1 MMAKGKPT
9 AVVVGAGRI
18 ALSHIPHIIF
28 HSDIE
33 LLGIVEPNRLLRF
46 VLSRLFKVPAYS
58 DIKAIAHLDFDAV
71 FILTPPSSHYEIT
84 KSLLKLGKHVFLE
97 KPVTLKPEHS
107 QELLELAKEN
117 FVQFSCGYV
126 YRYHPIYNEMRS
138 IISNSI
144 YGDAI
149 SCKIEMIGNVVNE
162 DAPKTWR
169 NTGRGSGCL
178 YDYGCHAIDM
188 HLFLFGS
195 PSTVNCLSKESIFQE
210 GVVDRFTAEIC
221 HDDKCGFKS
230 EIICDW
236 ANSQVR
242 KAGLSIEIDTPNTK
256 IHTDGQKITVTG
268 DTSKVYSIKDLQ
280 TDVSFYLRGEEFQ
293 LQMDSFVFS
302 ITENDHNYANIEDGV
317 LCDSIISDLFEA
329 TV

>member
-1 MMAKGKPT
+1 MVVNKNLK
-9 AVVVGAGRI
+9 VIVVGVGRI

-28 HSDIE
+28 HRNLE
-33 LLGIVEPNRLLRF
+33 LVGIVEPNRLMRF
-46 VLSRLFKVPAYS
+46 VLSRLLKVPAYS
-58 DIKAIAHLDFDAV
+58 SIKSIEDIDFDAV
-71 FILTPPSSHYEIT
+71 FVLTPPSSHYEIT
-84 KSLLKLGKHVFLE
+84 KAFLKLRKHVFLE
-97 KPVTLKPEHS
+97 KPVTLNPEHS
-107 QELLELAKEN
+107 IELLDLAKVN
-117 FVQFSCGYV
+117 AVQFTCGYV

-138 IISNSI
+138 IISNRI

-210 GVVDRFTAEIC
+210 GVVDRFTAEIF

-268 DTSKVYSIKDLQ
+268 DTSKVYSIKDLE

-293 LQMDSFVFS
+293 LQMESIIIA
-302 ITENDHNYANIEDGV
+302 ITENKHDYSNIEDGV
-317 LCDSIISDLFEA
+317 LCDSIISDIFEA
-329 TV
+329 KV